1 MKKNKLKFLT
11 FLSLAFLFTFIFSA
25 CSMSKNEPE
34 IINNENEPV
43 KIEVEPEMMSVE
55 EKELLGI
62 DISSNVQI
70 LGRDEEGN
78 ISAYKNID
86 SEEDVVKYQ
95 DELEALL
102 VEPNDSEAANGSELD
117 ENTIVEEII
126 DTDLIIE

>member
-11 FLSLAFLFTFIFSA
+11 LLSVAFLFVFILSA
-25 CSMSKNEPE
+25 CSVSKNEPE
-34 IINNENEPV
+34 VINNETESV
-43 KIEVEPEMMSVE
+43 KVEIEPEMMSVE

-86 SEEDVVKYQ
+86 SEEDVIKYQ
-95 DELEALL
+95 DEIEALL
-102 VEPNDSEAANGSELD
+102 PEYDDNEVLIENELD
-117 ENTIVEEII
+117 ENIILEETEG
-126 DTDLIIE
+126 TDLIIE